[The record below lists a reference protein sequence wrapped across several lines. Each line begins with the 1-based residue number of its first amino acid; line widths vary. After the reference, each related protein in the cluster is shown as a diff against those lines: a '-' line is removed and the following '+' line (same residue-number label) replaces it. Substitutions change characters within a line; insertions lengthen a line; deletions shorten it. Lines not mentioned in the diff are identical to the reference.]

1 MVERVG
7 SAYKVVERKL
17 ETDVTAI
24 VVVGEKAR
32 GEPCAKRTQLRD
44 VMSSSNKNLTKV
56 WLAVGKLKHG
66 FKDLKEQI
74 NRINLLY
81 HSQGP

>member
-24 VVVGEKAR
+24 VVVGEKAQEESHVPR
-32 GEPCAKRTQLRD
+32 GL
-44 VMSSSNKNLTKV
+44 N
-56 WLAVGKLKHG
+56 
-66 FKDLKEQI
+66 
-74 NRINLLY
+74 
-81 HSQGP
+81 